1 MDRRP
6 KATAGGGFRSNGR
19 DGIGARVWWWVE
31 VLGWAAVAAVVLSAV
46 VLVPHN
52 LRLARA
58 HRAARQLPPGV
69 RQRVLDALKALPLA
83 GSRMLVPAEGPV
95 PEPYFLES
103 HLGGLPYGE
112 EGDAWPAVEPGIFL
126 IQVRLEHPGL
136 GPGWQGRL
144 VVVFLQYDEELVVR
158 SYGEPTLGKA
168 RPLRPPASVAT
179 WPVVPLT
186 AVNLP
191 VGEGEEACNDPAL
204 LVRKVPALADILGPC
219 THDVAGLL
227 APVLEPGR
235 AGYSLPPES
244 TVLVGGQPQ
253 LIQNP
258 HDARCA
264 VCREPM
270 RYLFQF
276 GEVLPGV
283 DIADAAVSYVYGCDH
298 HPEQCR
304 AFLDSH

>member
-168 RPLRPPASVAT
+168 RPWRISS
-179 WPVVPLT
+179 
-186 AVNLP
+186 
-191 VGEGEEACNDPAL
+191 
-204 LVRKVPALADILGPC
+204 VPALTTWRGSSRRC
-219 THDVAGLL
+219 SS
-227 APVLEPGR
+227 R
-235 AGYSLPPES
+235 AGPDIPCLPR
-244 TVLVGGQPQ
+244 
-253 LIQNP
+253 
-258 HDARCA
+258 ARSW
-264 VCREPM
+264 
-270 RYLFQF
+270 L
-276 GEVLPGV
+276 
-283 DIADAAVSYVYGCDH
+283 AAS
-298 HPEQCR
+298 P
-304 AFLDSH
+304 S